1 DAAPEGIR
9 AAFLLLEGLGFDVK
23 VSRRVAQGQA
33 RWVLFPRLERDNMSV
48 LDAWVRDGG
57 RLLLADEDVKAA
69 DALGVPVGRA
79 WKEDQIKEVQ
89 IDGAALRWTGGKV
102 QLTPRAMPERTWPP
116 ESPRPVAGIFNH
128 GRGEVWL
135 VYRPDFLHNDRLR
148 NADNALLLC
157 RLAEA

>member
-1 DAAPEGIR
+1 MNGVAAKKLWWAGPAIVVLILLLLSMFAGTPPAASQGGSTYGAAPEGIR

-69 DALGVPVGRA
+69 AALGVPVDRA
-79 WKEDQIKEVQ
+79 W
-89 IDGAALRWTGGKV
+89 
-102 QLTPRAMPERTWPP
+102 
-116 ESPRPVAGIFNH
+116 
-128 GRGEVWL
+128 
-135 VYRPDFLHNDRLR
+135 
-148 NADNALLLC
+148 
-157 RLAEA
+157 